1 MNQLFSVIM
10 PVYNRGDLI
19 LKSLSSLFTQ
29 TYRPIQLII
38 VNDGS
43 TDHTSKV
50 IEEWSKS
57 VVSKDRISVNYIYQN
72 NRGAS
77 AARNRGIKEVKGKY
91 VQFFD
96 SDDLMH
102 SERLERLVEIF
113 NGTGADFIQT
123 GFDSFDNETKKTIGV
138 NYGKPNQDQI
148 ELILKGKFWAN
159 TLRAALRTDLVKA
172 LDGWNEKMLCFE
184 DREYMERAVIHAKN
198 AVAIKEVLASARRGG
213 SARISDLLRS
223 KEGRNWRIH
232 CEEQIGIYIKEKLV
246 IDPIILN
253 QFAGRILSL
262 GLRSN
267 ANDWHQLGERCLK
280 LCDSLNNQYS
290 LKNQMKRFL
299 LKHGYQFPK
308 IEKFIIKKVFK
319 LAK

>member
-19 LKSLSSLFTQ
+19 LKSLSSLFIQ

-113 NGTGADFIQT
+113 NDTGADFIQT

-198 AVAIKEVLASARRGG
+198 AVAIKEVLGSARRGG

-280 LCDSLNNQYS
+280 LYDSLNNQYS

>member
-19 LKSLSSLFTQ
+19 LKSLSSLFIQ

-57 VVSKDRISVNYIYQN
+57 LVSKDRISVNYIYQN

-198 AVAIKEVLASARRGG
+198 AVAIKEVLGSARRGG

-280 LCDSLNNQYS
+280 LYDSLNNQYS

>member
-19 LKSLSSLFTQ
+19 LKSLSSLFIQ

-113 NGTGADFIQT
+113 NDTGADFIQT

-198 AVAIKEVLASARRGG
+198 AVAIKEVLGSARRGG

-280 LCDSLNNQYS
+280 LYDSLNNQYS

-319 LAK
+319 LPK